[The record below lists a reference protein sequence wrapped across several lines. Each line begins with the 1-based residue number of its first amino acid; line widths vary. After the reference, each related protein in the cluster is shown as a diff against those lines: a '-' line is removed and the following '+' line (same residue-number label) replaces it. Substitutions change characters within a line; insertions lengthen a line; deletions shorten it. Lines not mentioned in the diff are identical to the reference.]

1 LLKIYQAKGMKY
13 ILAILFFIPNIIAA
27 QNANQYADALTA
39 KYEQDLLKATQLLK
53 PPFLGIKNVDGN
65 GKIIEF
71 DGFGDNDF
79 PEFKK
84 TCSNIGLAVTVNTNQ
99 VWPSGVLGLSLTA
112 NGSNKLGI
120 WDGGGIRIT
129 HQEFVGRV
137 TNMDSSTS
145 FSAHS
150 NNVAGLL
157 MAAGIVPSAKGMAYQ
172 SNLKAWNFTNDRA
185 EMALAANGLLVSNHS
200 YENAAAWIFSGGF
213 QYWLGD
219 TTLNATKDWKFGFY
233 DSRTKDFDSISWAN
247 PNYLIVKAVGNDRG
261 NSMPAS
267 TPHWIWNGTAYVLST
282 ANRDNVGPY
291 DCIVTYGTAKNI
303 LTVGAVDILPNGF
316 VSTPINTM
324 SYSSW
329 GPTDD
334 GRIKPDIVCGTNST
348 STPTSTNDS
357 AYSSLGG
364 TSMAAPGATGS
375 LLLIQQHYYNLKN
388 RFMKAATL
396 KGLAIHTATNCK
408 TTLGPNY
415 ESGWGLLN
423 TSKAVQTI
431 SDSVKNNIKEYNLL
445 NNDTFKFIISV
456 NGIDT
461 IRTTLCWTDPPAIV
475 GAPAYNDTTPKLIND
490 LDIRIVRN
498 SNSQVYLPY
507 ILNPNNPSAAATT
520 GNNFR
525 DNVEQ
530 IYLPNLPIGTYTI
543 LVTHK
548 NNLQNNAPQAFSLV
562 GSGFVLTATLPVK
575 WMNFEGKNLGEKVQL
590 NWRTVNEINNA
601 GFDIERSTNNQNFG
615 KIGSVKGY
623 GNSFVIQKYDFIDEL
638 NNFTNIDP
646 ISDKLYYRLKQ
657 TDYDGNY
664 HYSKTIS
671 VDAPSMF
678 GVEVNPNPFSEN
690 FKLIINANNTNQL
703 VNVVVCDMLGRIIID
718 KSFTTNSKQFD
729 YEISELKTSNNG
741 LYFAK
746 ITIGNKT
753 ITKKL
758 LKG

>member
-1 LLKIYQAKGMKY
+1 MKY
-13 ILAILFFIPNIIAA
+13 VLAILFFIPNIIAA
-27 QNANQYADALTA
+27 QNAYQYADALTA
-39 KYEQDLLKATQLLK
+39 KYENDFIKATQLLK
-53 PPFLGIKNVDGN
+53 PPFLSTKKIEEN
-65 GKIIEF
+65 GRLIEF
-71 DGFGDNDF
+71 DGFGDNGF
-79 PEFKK
+79 PEFKT
-84 TCSNIGLAVTVNTNQ
+84 TCSNIGLAATVNTNQ
-99 VWPSGVLGLSLTA
+99 VWPSGVLGLNL
-112 NGSNKLGI
+112 NGIGYNKLGM
-120 WDGGGIRIT
+120 WDGGKIRIT
-129 HQEFVGRV
+129 HQEFLGKV

-157 MAAGIVPSAKGMAYQ
+157 IAAGIVPSAKGLAYQ

-200 YENAAAWIFSGGF
+200 YANAAAWIFSGGF

-233 DSRTKDFDSISWAN
+233 DSRTKEFDSISWAN

-261 NSMPAS
+261 NSMPTG
-267 TPHWIWNGTAYVLST
+267 TPHWIWNGSTYILTT
-282 ANRDNVGPY
+282 ANRDTVGPY

-316 VSTPINTM
+316 VSAPVNTI
-324 SYSSW
+324 SFSSW

-334 GRIKPDIVCGTNST
+334 GRIKPDIVCGTNSS
-348 STPTSTNDS
+348 STPTSTHDS
-357 AYSSLGG
+357 AYSSQGG
-364 TSMAAPGATGS
+364 TSMASPGATGS
-375 LLLIQQHYYNLKN
+375 LLLVQQHFYNLKN

-423 TSKAVQTI
+423 TAKAVQTI
-431 SDSVKNNIKEYNLL
+431 SDSVKNIIKEYNLL
-445 NNDTFKFIISV
+445 NNDTFKFIISL

-461 IRTTLCWTDPPAIV
+461 LKTTLCWTDPPAIV

-530 IYLPNLPIGTYTI
+530 IYLPNLPSGTYTI

-548 NNLQNNAPQAFSLV
+548 NNLQNNAPQAFSLI
-562 GSGFVLTATLPVK
+562 GSGFILTATLPVK
-575 WMNFEGKNLGEKVQL
+575 WMNFEGKNIGDKVQL
-590 NWRTVNEINNA
+590 NWRTANEINNA
-601 GFDIERSTNNQNFG
+601 GFDIERSTNNQNFD
-615 KIGSVKGY
+615 KIGFVKGF
-623 GNSFVIQKYDFIDEL
+623 GNSVIIQKYDFIDEL
-638 NNFTNIDP
+638 INLNNIDP
-646 ISDKLYYRLKQ
+646 FSDKLYYRLKQ

-664 HYSKTIS
+664 HYSITIS

-690 FKLIINANNTNQL
+690 FKLTINANNTNQL

>member
-1 LLKIYQAKGMKY
+1 MKY

-39 KYEQDLLKATQLLK
+39 KYEQDLIKATQMLK
-53 PPFLGIKNVDGN
+53 PPFLTTKKIEEN
-65 GKIIEF
+65 GRLIEF
-71 DGFGDNDF
+71 DGFGDNGF
-79 PEFKK
+79 PEFKT
-84 TCSNIGLAVTVNTNQ
+84 TCSNIGLAATVNTNQ
-99 VWPSGVLGLSLTA
+99 VWPSGVLGLSLTG
-112 NGSNKLGI
+112 NGSTKLGI
-120 WDGGGIRIT
+120 WDSGKIRLT
-129 HQEFVGRV
+129 HQEFLGRV
-137 TNMDSSTS
+137 TNMDSSGS
-145 FSAHS
+145 FSSHS

-157 MAAGIVPSAKGMAYQ
+157 MAAGIVPSAKGLAYQ
-172 SNLKAWNFTNDRA
+172 SVLKAWDFTNDRA

-200 YENAAAWIFSGGF
+200 YANAAAWIYSGGY

-219 TTLNATKDWKFGFY
+219 TLLNATKDWKFGFY
-233 DSRTKDFDSISWAN
+233 DTRTKDFDSISWAN

-267 TPHWIWNGTAYVLST
+267 TPHLIWNGTIYVLST

-316 VSTPINTM
+316 VSAPVNTI

-357 AYSSLGG
+357 SYSSLGG

-375 LLLIQQHYYNLKN
+375 LLLVQQHFYNLKN
-388 RFMKAATL
+388 RFMKSATL

-423 TSKAVQTI
+423 TAKAVQTI
-431 SDSVKNNIKEYNLL
+431 SDSVKNIIKEYNLL
-445 NNDTFKFIISV
+445 NNDTFKFIISL

-461 IRTTLCWTDPPAIV
+461 LKTTLCWTDPPAIV

-520 GNNFR
+520 GNNYR

-548 NNLQNNAPQAFSLV
+548 NNLQNNAPQAFSLI
-562 GSGFVLTATLPVK
+562 GSGFILTATLPVK
-575 WMNFEGKNLGEKVQL
+575 WMNFEGKNLGDKVQL
-590 NWRTVNEINNA
+590 NWRTVNEINNE

-615 KIGSVKGY
+615 KIGYVKGF
-623 GNSFVIQKYDFIDEL
+623 GNTVVIQKYDFIDEL

-646 ISDKLYYRLKQ
+646 FSDKLYYRLKQ

-671 VDAPSMF
+671 IDAPNMF
-678 GVEVNPNPFSEN
+678 GVFVYPNPFNESLN
-690 FKLIINANNTNQL
+690 VAINSNISNQNCDVKLL
-703 VNVVVCDMLGRIIID
+703 DLSGRELIT
-718 KSFTTNSKQFD
+718 KSFTTNNKEFIF
-729 YEISELKTSNNG
+729 EIKEVNMINPGIYFIRIIVNG
-741 LYFAK
+741 K
-746 ITIGNKT
+746 IFTNK
-753 ITKKL
+753 IIKIN
-758 LKG
+758 

>member
-1 LLKIYQAKGMKY
+1 MKIYQAKGMKY
-13 ILAILFFIPNIIAA
+13 ILAFIFFTPFVIAA
-27 QNANQYADALTA
+27 QNSNQYADALTA
-39 KYEQDLLKATQLLK
+39 KYEQDLLKATLLLK
-53 PPFLGIKNVDGN
+53 PPFLTIKNLGEN
-65 GKIIEF
+65 GRIIEF
-71 DGFGDNDF
+71 DGFGDNGF
-79 PEFKK
+79 PEFKT
-84 TCSNIGLAVTVNTNQ
+84 TCSNIGLAATINTNQ
-99 VWPSGVLGLSLTA
+99 VWPSGVLGLSLTG
-112 NGSNKLGI
+112 NGSTKLGI
-120 WDGGGIRIT
+120 WDSGKLRIT

-157 MAAGIVPSAKGMAYQ
+157 MAAGIVPSAKGLAFQ

-200 YENAAAWIFSGGF
+200 YANSAAWIFSGGF

-233 DSRTKDFDSISWAN
+233 DTRTKDFDSISWAN

-261 NSMPAS
+261 NSMPAG
-267 TPHWIWNGTAYVLST
+267 TPHWIWNGSAYVLTT
-282 ANRDNVGPY
+282 ANRDTVGPY

-316 VSTPINTM
+316 VSAPINTI
-324 SYSSW
+324 SFSSW

-348 STPTSTNDS
+348 STPTSTHDS
-357 AYSSLGG
+357 AYSSQGG

-375 LLLIQQHYYNLKN
+375 LLLVQQHFYNLKS
-388 RFMKAATL
+388 RYMKAATL

-423 TSKAVQTI
+423 TAKAVQTI
-431 SDSVKNNIKEYNLL
+431 SDSVKNIIKEYNLL
-445 NNDTFKFIISV
+445 NNDTFKFVISV

-461 IRTTLCWTDPPAIV
+461 VKTTLCWTDPPAIV
-475 GAPAYNDTTPKLIND
+475 GVPAYNDTTPKLIND

-507 ILNPNNPSAAATT
+507 ILNPNNPSAAANT

-530 IYLPNLPIGTYTI
+530 IYLPNLPSGTYTI
-543 LVTHK
+543 VVTHK
-548 NNLQNNAPQAFSLV
+548 NNLQNNAPQAFSLI

-575 WMNFEGKNLGEKVQL
+575 WMNFEGKNLGDKVQL
-590 NWRTVNEINNA
+590 NWRTVSEINNA
-601 GFDIERSTNNQNFG
+601 GFDIERSTNNQNFD
-615 KIGSVKGY
+615 KIGFIKGF
-623 GNSFVIQKYDFIDEL
+623 GNSLVIQKYDFVDEL
-638 NNFTNIDP
+638 IKLNNIDP
-646 ISDKLYYRLKQ
+646 FSDKLYYRLKQ
-657 TDYDGNY
+657 IDFDGNY
-664 HYSKTIS
+664 HFSKTIS
-671 VDAPSMF
+671 IDAPSMF
-678 GVEVNPNPFSEN
+678 GVNIFPNPFSEN
-690 FKLIINANNTNQL
+690 FTLTINSNKINQQ
-703 VNVVVCDMLGRIIID
+703 VNVVVCDMLGRIILD
-718 KSFTTNSKQFD
+718 KSLITNAKQFD
-729 YEISELKTSNNG
+729 FEISDLKTSNNG
-741 LYFAK
+741 IYFAK

-758 LKG
+758 LKI

>member
-1 LLKIYQAKGMKY
+1 MKY
-13 ILAILFFIPNIIAA
+13 VLAILFFIPNIIAA
-27 QNANQYADALTA
+27 QNAYQYADALTA
-39 KYEQDLLKATQLLK
+39 KYENDFIKATQLLK
-53 PPFLGIKNVDGN
+53 PPFLSTKKIEEN
-65 GKIIEF
+65 GRLIEF
-71 DGFGDNDF
+71 DGFGDNGF
-79 PEFKK
+79 PEFKT
-84 TCSNIGLAVTVNTNQ
+84 TCSNIGLAATVNTNQ
-99 VWPSGVLGLSLTA
+99 VWPSGVLGLNL
-112 NGSNKLGI
+112 NGIGYNKLGM
-120 WDGGGIRIT
+120 WDGGKIRIT
-129 HQEFVGRV
+129 HQEFLGKV

-157 MAAGIVPSAKGMAYQ
+157 IAAGIVPSAKGLAYQ

-200 YENAAAWIFSGGF
+200 YANAAAWIFSGGF

-233 DSRTKDFDSISWAN
+233 DSRTKEFDSISWAN

-261 NSMPAS
+261 NSMPTG
-267 TPHWIWNGTAYVLST
+267 TPHWIWNGSTYILTT
-282 ANRDNVGPY
+282 ANRDTVGPY

-316 VSTPINTM
+316 VSAPVNTI
-324 SYSSW
+324 SFSSW

-334 GRIKPDIVCGTNST
+334 GRIKPDIVCGTNSS
-348 STPTSTNDS
+348 STPTSTHDS
-357 AYSSLGG
+357 AYSSQGG
-364 TSMAAPGATGS
+364 TSMASPGATGS
-375 LLLIQQHYYNLKN
+375 LLLVQQHFYNLKN

-423 TSKAVQTI
+423 TAKAVQTI
-431 SDSVKNNIKEYNLL
+431 SDSVKNIIKEYNLL
-445 NNDTFKFIISV
+445 NNDTFKFIISL

-461 IRTTLCWTDPPAIV
+461 LKTTLCWTDPPAIV

-530 IYLPNLPIGTYTI
+530 IYLPNLPSGTYTI

-548 NNLQNNAPQAFSLV
+548 NNLQNNAPQAFSLI
-562 GSGFVLTATLPVK
+562 GSGFILTATLPVK
-575 WMNFEGKNLGEKVQL
+575 WMNFEGKNIGDKVQL
-590 NWRTVNEINNA
+590 NWRTANEINNA
-601 GFDIERSTNNQNFG
+601 GFDIERSTNNQNFN
-615 KIGSVKGY
+615 KIGYVKGF
-623 GNSFVIQKYDFIDEL
+623 GNTVVIQKYDFIDEL
-638 NNFTNIDP
+638 INLNNIDP
-646 ISDKLYYRLKQ
+646 FSDKLYYRLKQ

-664 HYSKTIS
+664 HYSITIS

-690 FKLIINANNTNQL
+690 FKLTINANNTNQL

>member
-1 LLKIYQAKGMKY
+1 MKY

-39 KYEQDLLKATQLLK
+39 KYEQDLIKATQLLK
-53 PPFLGIKNVDGN
+53 PPFLTTKKIEEN
-65 GKIIEF
+65 GRLIEF
-71 DGFGDNDF
+71 DGFGDNGF
-79 PEFKK
+79 PEFKT
-84 TCSNIGLAVTVNTNQ
+84 TCSNIGLAATVNTNQ
-99 VWPSGVLGLSLTA
+99 VWPSGVLGLSLTG
-112 NGSNKLGI
+112 NGSTKLGI
-120 WDGGGIRIT
+120 WDGGKIRAT
-129 HQEFVGRV
+129 HQEFVGRL

-157 MAAGIVPSAKGMAYQ
+157 TAAGFLPSAKGLAYQ

-185 EMALAANGLLVSNHS
+185 EMAIAANGLLVSNHS
-200 YENAAAWIFSGGF
+200 YANAAAWIFSGGY

-233 DSRTKDFDSISWAN
+233 DSRTKEFDSISWAN

-261 NSMPAS
+261 NSMPAG
-267 TPHWIWNGTAYVLST
+267 TPHWIWNGSAYVLST
-282 ANRDNVGPY
+282 ANRDTVGPY

-316 VSTPINTM
+316 VSAPVNTL

-348 STPTSTNDS
+348 STPTSTHDS

-375 LLLIQQHYYNLKN
+375 LLLVQQHFYNLKN

-408 TTLGPNY
+408 TALGPNY

-423 TSKAVQTI
+423 TAKAVQTI
-431 SDSVKNNIKEYNLL
+431 SDSVKNSIKEYNLL

-461 IRTTLCWTDPPAIV
+461 LKTTLCWTDPPAIV

-490 LDIRIVRN
+490 LDIRIIRN

-507 ILNPNNPSAAATT
+507 ILNPNNPSAAATN
-520 GNNFR
+520 GNNYR

-530 IYLPNLPIGTYTI
+530 IYLPNLPSGTYTI

-562 GSGFVLTATLPVK
+562 GSGFVITATLPVK
-575 WMNFEGKNLGEKVQL
+575 WMNFDGKNLGDKVQL
-590 NWRTVNEINNA
+590 NWITVNEINNVR
-601 GFDIERSTNNQNFG
+601 FDIERSTNNQNFG
-615 KIGSVKGY
+615 KIGYVKGF
-623 GNSFVIQKYDFIDEL
+623 GNTVVIQKYDFIDEL
-638 NNFTNIDP
+638 TNLNNIDP
-646 ISDKLYYRLKQ
+646 FSDKLYYRLKQ
-657 TDYDGNY
+657 IDYDGNY

-671 VDAPSMF
+671 IDAPNMF
-678 GVEVNPNPFSEN
+678 GVFVYPNPFNEFLNVAINSN
-690 FKLIINANNTNQL
+690 ISNQNCDVKLL
-703 VNVVVCDMLGRIIID
+703 DLSGRELIT
-718 KSFTTNSKQFD
+718 KSFITNNKEFV
-729 YEISELKTSNNG
+729 YEMKEVNLLNPGI
-741 LYFAK
+741 YFIRITVDGK
-746 ITIGNKT
+746 IFTNK
-753 ITKKL
+753 IIKIN
-758 LKG
+758 

>member
-1 LLKIYQAKGMKY
+1 MKY
-13 ILAILFFIPNIIAA
+13 VLAILFFIPNIIAA
-27 QNANQYADALTA
+27 QNAYQYADALTA
-39 KYEQDLLKATQLLK
+39 KYENDFIKATQLLK
-53 PPFLGIKNVDGN
+53 PPFLSTKKIEEN
-65 GKIIEF
+65 GRLIEF
-71 DGFGDNDF
+71 DGFGDNGF
-79 PEFKK
+79 PEFKT
-84 TCSNIGLAVTVNTNQ
+84 TCSNIGLAATVNTNQ
-99 VWPSGVLGLSLTA
+99 VWPSGVLGLNL
-112 NGSNKLGI
+112 NGIGYNKLGM
-120 WDGGGIRIT
+120 WDGGKIRIT
-129 HQEFVGRV
+129 HQEFLGKV

-157 MAAGIVPSAKGMAYQ
+157 IAAGIVPSAKGMAYQ

-200 YENAAAWIFSGGF
+200 YANAAAWIFSGGF

-233 DSRTKDFDSISWAN
+233 DSRTKEFDSISWAN

-261 NSMPAS
+261 NSMPTG
-267 TPHWIWNGTAYVLST
+267 TPHWIWNGSTYILTT
-282 ANRDNVGPY
+282 ANRDTVGPY

-316 VSTPINTM
+316 VSAPVNTI
-324 SYSSW
+324 SFSSW

-334 GRIKPDIVCGTNST
+334 GRIKPDIVCGTNSS
-348 STPTSTNDS
+348 STPTSTHDS
-357 AYSSLGG
+357 AYSSQGG
-364 TSMAAPGATGS
+364 TSMASPGATGS
-375 LLLIQQHYYNLKN
+375 LLLVQQHFYNLKN

-423 TSKAVQTI
+423 TAKAVQTI
-431 SDSVKNNIKEYNLL
+431 SDSVKNIIKEYNLL
-445 NNDTFKFIISV
+445 NNDTFKFIISL

-461 IRTTLCWTDPPAIV
+461 LKTTLCWTDPPAIV

-530 IYLPNLPIGTYTI
+530 IYLPNLPSGTYTI

-548 NNLQNNAPQAFSLV
+548 NNLQNNAPQAFSLI
-562 GSGFVLTATLPVK
+562 GSGFILTATLPVK
-575 WMNFEGKNLGEKVQL
+575 WMNFEGKNIGDKVQL
-590 NWRTVNEINNA
+590 NWRTANEINNA
-601 GFDIERSTNNQNFG
+601 GFDIERSTNNQNFD
-615 KIGSVKGY
+615 KIGFVKGF
-623 GNSFVIQKYDFIDEL
+623 GNSVIIQKYDFIDEL
-638 NNFTNIDP
+638 INLNNIDP
-646 ISDKLYYRLKQ
+646 FSDKLYYRLKQ

-664 HYSKTIS
+664 HYSITIS

-690 FKLIINANNTNQL
+690 FKLTINANNTNQL

>member
-1 LLKIYQAKGMKY
+1 MKIYQATNMKL
-13 ILAILFFIPNIIAA
+13 ILAILFFTPFVIAA

-39 KYEQDLLKATQLLK
+39 KYEQDLIKATQFLK
-53 PPFLGIKNVDGN
+53 PPFLTTKKIEEN
-65 GKIIEF
+65 GRLIEF
-71 DGFGDNDF
+71 DGFGDNGF
-79 PEFKK
+79 PEFKT
-84 TCSNIGLAVTVNTNQ
+84 TCSNIGLAATVNANHI
-99 VWPSGVLGLSLTA
+99 WPSGVLGLSLTG
-112 NGSNKLGI
+112 NGSTKLGI
-120 WDGGGIRIT
+120 WDSGKIRIT

-157 MAAGIVPSAKGMAYQ
+157 TAAGFLPSAKGLAYQ

-200 YENAAAWIFSGGF
+200 YANAAAWIFSGGF

-233 DSRTKDFDSISWAN
+233 DSRTKEFDSISWVN

-261 NSMPAS
+261 NSMPAG
-267 TPHWIWNGTAYVLST
+267 TPHWIWNGSTYVLTT
-282 ANRDNVGPY
+282 ANRDTVGPY

-316 VSTPINTM
+316 VSAPVNTI

-348 STPTSTNDS
+348 STPTSTHDS

-375 LLLIQQHYYNLKN
+375 LLLVQQHFYNLKN

-396 KGLAIHTATNCK
+396 KGLAIQTATNCK
-408 TTLGPNY
+408 TALGPNY

-423 TSKAVQTI
+423 TAKAVQTI
-431 SDSVKNNIKEYNLL
+431 SDSVKNIIKEYNLL

-461 IRTTLCWTDPPAIV
+461 LKTTLCWTDPPAIV

-490 LDIRIVRN
+490 LDIRIIRN

-507 ILNPNNPSAAATT
+507 ILNPNNPSAAATN
-520 GNNFR
+520 GNNYR

-530 IYLPNLPIGTYTI
+530 IYLPNLPSGTYTI

-575 WMNFEGKNLGEKVQL
+575 WMNFDGKNLGDKVQL
-590 NWRTVNEINNA
+590 NWITVNEINNVR
-601 GFDIERSTNNQNFG
+601 FDIERSTNNQNFG
-615 KIGSVKGY
+615 KIGFVKGF
-623 GNSFVIQKYDFIDEL
+623 GNTVVIQKYDFIDEL
-638 NNFTNIDP
+638 TNLNNIDP
-646 ISDKLYYRLKQ
+646 FSDKLYYRLKQ
-657 TDYDGNY
+657 IDYDGNY

-671 VDAPSMF
+671 IDAPSMF
-678 GVEVNPNPFSEN
+678 GVFVYPNPFNEFLNVAINSN
-690 FKLIINANNTNQL
+690 ISNQNCDVKLMNIS
-703 VNVVVCDMLGRIIID
+703 GRELIT
-718 KSFTTNSKQFD
+718 KSFITNNKEFV
-729 YEISELKTSNNG
+729 YEMKEVNLLNPGI
-741 LYFAK
+741 YFIRITVDGK
-746 ITIGNKT
+746 IFTNK
-753 ITKKL
+753 IIKIN
-758 LKG
+758 

>member
-1 LLKIYQAKGMKY
+1 MKY
-13 ILAILFFIPNIIAA
+13 LLSFLFFIPYIIAA
-27 QNANQYADALTA
+27 QNANKYADELTA

-53 PPFLGIKNVDGN
+53 PPFLTTKKMEEN
-65 GKIIEF
+65 GRLIEF
-71 DGFGDNDF
+71 DGFGDNGF
-79 PEFKK
+79 PEFKT
-84 TCSNIGLAVTVNTNQ
+84 TCSNIGLAATINTNQ
-99 VWPSGVLGLSLTA
+99 VWPGGVLGLNLTG
-112 NGSNKLGI
+112 NGSNKLGM
-120 WDGGGIRIT
+120 WDGGKIRTT

-150 NNVAGLL
+150 NHVGGLL
-157 MAAGIVPSAKGMAYQ
+157 MAAGIVSSAKGLAHQ

-185 EMALAANGLLVSNHS
+185 EMAFAANDLLLSNHS
-200 YENAAAWIFSGGF
+200 YANAAAWIFSGGF

-233 DSRTKDFDSISWAN
+233 DSRTKEFDSISWVN
-247 PNYLIVKAVGNDRG
+247 PNYLIVKAAGNDRG
-261 NSMPAS
+261 NSMPAG
-267 TPHWIWNGTAYVLST
+267 TPHWIWNGNTYVLST

-348 STPTSTNDS
+348 STPNSTNDS
-357 AYSSLGG
+357 SYSTLGG

-375 LLLIQQHYYNLKN
+375 LLLVQQHYNNLKN

-423 TSKAVQTI
+423 TAKAVQTI
-431 SDSVKNNIKEYNLL
+431 SDSVNNIIKEYNLL
-445 NNDTFKFIISV
+445 NNDTFKFVISV

-461 IRTTLCWTDPPAIV
+461 LKTTLCWTDPPALV
-475 GAPAYNDTTPKLIND
+475 GFPAYNDTTPKLIND
-490 LDIRIVRN
+490 LDIQLIRN

-520 GNNFR
+520 GNNYR

-530 IYLPNLPIGTYTI
+530 IYLPNLPSGTYTI

-548 NNLQNNAPQAFSLV
+548 NSLQNNAPQSFSLI
-562 GSGFVLTATLPVK
+562 GSGFVLNATLPVK
-575 WMNFEGKNLGEKVQL
+575 WMNFDGKNLGEKVQL
-590 NWRTVNEINNA
+590 SWRTVNEINNA
-601 GFDIERSTNNQNFG
+601 GFDIERSTNNQNFR
-615 KIGSVKGY
+615 KIGYVKGY
-623 GNSFVIQKYDFIDEL
+623 GNSVIIQKYEFIDWL

-646 ISDKLYYRLKQ
+646 FSDKLYYRLKQ
-657 TDYDGNY
+657 IDFDGKS
-664 HYSKTIS
+664 HFSKTITI
-671 VDAPSMF
+671 DALNMF
-678 GVEVNPNPFSEN
+678 GVSVYPNPFNETLKVTINSN
-690 FKLIINANNTNQL
+690 ISDQNCVVKLLDLN
-703 VNVVVCDMLGRIIID
+703 GRELIS
-718 KSFTTNSKQFD
+718 KNFTTNNKEFV
-729 YEISELKTSNNG
+729 YEIKEVNLLNPG
-741 LYFAK
+741 IYFIRIVVDSK
-746 ITIGNKT
+746 IFTNK
-753 ITKKL
+753 IIKFN
-758 LKG
+758 

>member
-1 LLKIYQAKGMKY
+1 MKKILLAFIY
-13 ILAILFFIPNIIAA
+13 FIPFIVAA
-27 QNANQYADALTA
+27 QNVKEYANALTA

-53 PPFLGIKNVDGN
+53 PPFLGIKNVDEN

-71 DGFGDNDF
+71 DGFGDNGF
-79 PEFKK
+79 PEFKT
-84 TCSNIGLAVTVNTNQ
+84 TCSNIGLAATVNTNQ
-99 VWPSGVLGLSLTA
+99 VWPSGVLGLNLTA
-112 NGSNKLGI
+112 NGSTKLGI
-120 WDGGGIRIT
+120 WDGGKIRIT

-137 TNMDSSTS
+137 TNMDSSSS

-157 MAAGIVPSAKGMAYQ
+157 MAGGITPSAKGLVYQ

-200 YENAAAWIFSGGF
+200 YANSAAWIFSGGF

-233 DSRTKDFDSISWAN
+233 DSRTKEFDSISWAN

-261 NSMPAS
+261 NSMPAG
-267 TPHWIWNGTAYVLST
+267 TPHWIWNGSAYVLST
-282 ANRDNVGPY
+282 ANRDTVGPY

-316 VSTPINTM
+316 VSAPVNTI
-324 SYSSW
+324 SFSSW

-334 GRIKPDIVCGTNST
+334 GRIKPDIVCGTNTT
-348 STPTSTNDS
+348 STPTSTHDS
-357 AYSSLGG
+357 AYSSQGG

-375 LLLIQQHYYNLKN
+375 LLLVQQHFYNLKN
-388 RFMKAATL
+388 RYMKAATL

-423 TSKAVQTI
+423 TAKAVQTI
-431 SDSVKNNIKEYNLL
+431 SDSVKNMIKEYNLL
-445 NNDTFKFIISV
+445 NNDTFKFVISV

-461 IRTTLCWTDPPAIV
+461 VKTTLCWTDPPAIV
-475 GAPAYNDTTPKLIND
+475 GAPAYNDTTSKLIND

-543 LVTHK
+543 VVTHK
-548 NNLQNNAPQAFSLV
+548 NSLQNNAPQAFSLV

-575 WMNFEGKNLGEKVQL
+575 WLSFDGKNIGEKVQL
-590 NWRTVNEINNA
+590 NWRTVSEINNA
-601 GFDIERSTNNQNFG
+601 GFDIERSTNNQNFK
-615 KIGSVKGY
+615 KIGFVNGSKNSVI
-623 GNSFVIQKYDFIDEL
+623 IQKYEFIDDL
-638 NNFTNIDP
+638 NNLTYTEPF
-646 ISDKLYYRLKQ
+646 SDKLYYRLKQ
-657 TDYDGNY
+657 IDFDGNY
-664 HYSKTIS
+664 YYSKTIS
-671 VDAPSMF
+671 VDAPSIF
-678 GVEVNPNPFSEN
+678 GVAIYPNPFNETLNVAINSTISNQNCEV
-690 FKLIINANNTNQL
+690 KIINISGLELLTKN
-703 VNVVVCDMLGRIIID
+703 
-718 KSFTTNSKQFD
+718 FTTNNKQFVFEMNEVKSLNSGI
-729 YEISELKTSNNG
+729 YFIRIVVGEKTFIN
-741 LYFAK
+741 K
-746 ITIGNKT
+746 IV
-753 ITKKL
+753 KL
-758 LKG
+758 N

>member
-1 LLKIYQAKGMKY
+1 MKY

-39 KYEQDLLKATQLLK
+39 KYEHDLIKATQLLK
-53 PPFLGIKNVDGN
+53 PPFLTTKKTEEN
-65 GKIIEF
+65 GRLIEF
-71 DGFGDNDF
+71 DGFGDNGF
-79 PEFKK
+79 PEFKT
-84 TCSNIGLAVTVNTNQ
+84 TCSNIGLAATVNTNQ
-99 VWPSGVLGLSLTA
+99 VWPGGVLGLNLTG
-112 NGSNKLGI
+112 NGSNKLGM
-120 WDGGGIRIT
+120 WDGGGVRIT
-129 HQEFVGRV
+129 HQEFVVRV
-137 TNMDSSTS
+137 TNMDSSSS

-150 NNVAGLL
+150 NNVAGVL
-157 MAAGIVPSAKGMAYQ
+157 MASGIVPSAKGMAYQ
-172 SNLKAWNFTNDRA
+172 SNLKAWNFSNDRA

-200 YENAAAWIFSGGF
+200 YANAAAWIFSGGY

-233 DSRTKDFDSISWAN
+233 DTRTKDFDSISWAN

-261 NSMPAS
+261 NSMPAG

-282 ANRDNVGPY
+282 ANRDTVGPY

-303 LTVGAVDILPNGF
+303 LTVGAIDILPNGF
-316 VSTPINTM
+316 VSAPINTL

-357 AYSSLGG
+357 SYSNLGG
-364 TSMAAPGATGS
+364 TSGAAPVATGS
-375 LLLIQQHYYNLKN
+375 LLLVQQHFYNIKN
-388 RFMKAATL
+388 RFMKSATL

-423 TSKAVQTI
+423 TAKAVQTI
-431 SDSVKNNIKEYNLL
+431 SDSVKNIIKEYNLL
-445 NNDTFKFIISV
+445 NSDTFKFIISV
-456 NGIDT
+456 NGLDT
-461 IRTTLCWTDPPAIV
+461 VKTTLCWTDPPAIV

-490 LDIRIVRN
+490 LDIRIIRN

-520 GNNFR
+520 GNNYR

-530 IYLPNLPIGTYTI
+530 IYLPNLPSGTYTI

-548 NNLQNNAPQAFSLV
+548 NNLQNNAPQAFSLI

-575 WMNFEGKNLGEKVQL
+575 WINFEGKNLSDKVHL

-615 KIGSVKGY
+615 KIGYVKGY
-623 GNSFVIQKYDFIDEL
+623 GNTVIIQKYDFIDEL
-638 NNFTNIDP
+638 INLNNIDP
-646 ISDKLYYRLKQ
+646 VSDKLYYRLKQ

-678 GVEVNPNPFSEN
+678 GVFVYPNPFNEFLNVAINSN
-690 FKLIINANNTNQL
+690 ISNQNCDVKLL
-703 VNVVVCDMLGRIIID
+703 DLSGRELIT
-718 KSFTTNSKQFD
+718 KSFTTNNKEFIF
-729 YEISELKTSNNG
+729 EIKEVNMLNPGIYFIRIIVNG
-741 LYFAK
+741 K
-746 ITIGNKT
+746 IFTNK
-753 ITKKL
+753 IVKIN
-758 LKG
+758 